1 MDRHR
6 LGGRAEAFLLLPF
19 QARSLFIDL
28 ITNGVERGDWG
39 LKGGAGESLYSCK
52 PAPAPHNCDVCG
64 DVLDCGC
71 APGEL
76 ILLLTYLLVPMN
88 NLGCTSHFGVCVRG
102 QHLISKFIKLA
113 RDKCDKFVN
122 NGPQSMG
129 PHGTQLDHLACRMSQ
144 SHGR

>member
-71 APGEL
+71 APGG
-76 ILLLTYLLVPMN
+76 IDFVID
-88 NLGCTSHFGVCVRG
+88 V
-102 QHLISKFIKLA
+102 LA
-113 RDKCDKFVN
+113 RAYE
-122 NGPQSMG
+122 
-129 PHGTQLDHLACRMSQ
+129 QLRLYIALRCLRSGSAFDF
-144 SHGR
+144 